1 MDSPI
6 LRRQDSNIWLS
17 ISQAGCITT
26 IEPMMKRTMRKILF
40 TRKGLTLFSVLLVLF
55 MRSVTGFAADFLD
68 PEQAFRVSASLNDKN
83 TIVIDWKIATS
94 YKLYRDQVKVNVT
107 AGNATLGKPVFP
119 KGILFTDPTSGE
131 KQMIYHDRLHVE
143 VPVTRANAPFT
154 VNVSYQGCSEDGLC
168 YPPMSREFRLKP
180 AETGEKVSDKPQE
193 MTEAPVV
200 AAEPSAVISDAKT
213 SQPSPTADKKSGTDD
228 MSLAKSTLESGSLWK
243 VSAAFLLF
251 GLLLSFTPCVLPMV
265 PILSSI
271 IVGEGETTKAKSFL
285 MAVAYCLGMA
295 LVYTSL
301 GVAAGLAGEGLAG
314 ALQKPWVLV
323 LFSLLLFGLSLS
335 MFDVYQLQV
344 PASLQTKLN
353 KTSGNLKGGRFVGV
367 FFMGAISALIVGPCV
382 AAPLAGTLV
391 YISQTKDVVI
401 GGLALFS
408 MAMGMSVPLLLIGLS
423 AGSLLPKAGAWMIGV
438 KYVFGLMLIAVAI
451 WMVNPVL
458 PQQATMLA
466 WGAFG
471 ILCAVFAGLF
481 GPHSEKITIGGKFVK
496 MFGILLLVLGVLEL
510 VGAASGG
517 TNPLE
522 PLAGLHAVSGSSVT
536 KEEGGHLQF
545 KRIRTVED
553 LDREVKASEGKPVM
567 LDFFADWC
575 VSCKEMEKFTFSNAK
590 VRQAL
595 SEVTLLQV
603 DVTANT
609 ADDKALMKRFG
620 LFGPPGIIFFDKS
633 GNELKEKRVV
643 GFLEADKFMEHVDK
657 TK

>member
-1 MDSPI
+1 
-6 LRRQDSNIWLS
+6 
-17 ISQAGCITT
+17 
-26 IEPMMKRTMRKILF
+26 MKRTMSKIHF
-40 TRKGLTLFSVLLVLF
+40 TRRGFTVFSVLLMLF
-55 MRSVTGFAADFLD
+55 MKSVTSMAADFLD
-68 PEQAFRVSASLNDKN
+68 PEQAFQPSAKLNDKN
-83 TIVIDWKIATS
+83 SVVIDWKIAKT
-94 YKLYRDQVKVNVT
+94 YKLYRDQVRVSVT
-107 AGNATLGKPVFP
+107 GGDASLGKPVFP
-119 KGILFTDPTSGE
+119 KGILFTDPTTGE
-131 KQMIYHDRLHVE
+131 KQVIYHDALHVE
-143 VPVTRANAPFT
+143 VPVKKASGPFSVT
-154 VNVSYQGCSEDGLC
+154 VEYQGCSEDGLC
-168 YPPMSREFRLKP
+168 YPPMNKVFRFKP
-180 AETGEKVSDKPQE
+180 LVMDGAAADKPLDGRSVAVVQ
-193 MTEAPVV
+193 APVISEASAP
-200 AAEPSAVISDAKT
+200 AASPKAEAKG
-213 SQPSPTADKKSGTDD
+213 SQDD

-243 VSAAFLLF
+243 ISAAFFLF

-271 IVGEGETTKAKSFL
+271 IVGEGESTKTKSFL
-285 MAVAYCLGMA
+285 MALAYCLGMA

-301 GVAAGLAGEGLAG
+301 GVAAGLAGEGLSG

-458 PQQATMLA
+458 PPQVTMVA

-471 ILCAVFAGLF
+471 LLCAVFAGMF
-481 GPHSEKITIGGKFVK
+481 GAPKEKVTIGGKFIKVL
-496 MFGILLLVLGVLEL
+496 GLLLFIIGVLEL
-510 VGAASGG
+510 VGAAMGG

-522 PLAGLHAVSGSSVT
+522 PLSALRASTGGAASGT
-536 KEEGGHLQF
+536 AEAAHLQF

-553 LDREVKASEGKPVM
+553 LEREVKASAGKPVM
-567 LDFFADWC
+567 LDFYADWC
-575 VSCKEMEKFTFSNAK
+575 VACKEMEKFTFSDAK
-590 VRQAL
+590 VRQGL

-609 ADDKALMKRFG
+609 PDDKALMKRFG

-633 GNELKEKRVV
+633 GNEQKENRVI
-643 GFLEADKFMEHVDK
+643 GFLEADKFMTHVERVK
-657 TK
+657 

>member
-1 MDSPI
+1 
-6 LRRQDSNIWLS
+6 
-17 ISQAGCITT
+17 
-26 IEPMMKRTMRKILF
+26 MMKRTMRKILF

>member
-1 MDSPI
+1 
-6 LRRQDSNIWLS
+6 
-17 ISQAGCITT
+17 
-26 IEPMMKRTMRKILF
+26 MRKILF